1 MKNKYLSLF
10 LFSLFS
16 LSSCGNSFPFELKD
30 TVYNVYDTYV
40 SFSLYEGNNE
50 NVNDIK
56 EIIKKYDVLSD
67 NYQERE
73 LTNVYTINHTD
84 EEVTVSTELYNLL
97 ETSFSVMSE
106 AEYFN
111 PLLGSLNE
119 KWKEALKNKEI
130 LSETVINE
138 ELTKINNSSFS
149 LNGDNKVQRLGEALI
164 DLGGIAKGYLLDK
177 VKEYLVSKNISK
189 YLIDAG
195 RSSILLGEKE
205 GGEDFVISISDLNHK
220 RIKLKNSVLS
230 TSGTSE
236 QHVIIDGNT
245 YSHIVNPF
253 TGSALAK
260 YDAIIV
266 ISDLA
271 YKGDAFATSL
281 MNNTIEEIKEIEN
294 TSNIKV
300 IVAKGGEVLYKN
312 ESIVLF

>member
-30 TVYNVYDTYV
+30 TVYNVYGTYV

-73 LTNVYTINHTD
+73 LTNVYTINHTND
-84 EEVTVSTELYNLL
+84 EVTVSTELYNLL
-97 ETSFSVMSE
+97 ETSFLIMNE

-130 LSETVINE
+130 LSETVVNE
-138 ELTKINNSSFS
+138 ELTKVNNSSFS

-220 RIKLKNSVLS
+220 RIRLKNSVLS

-253 TGSALAK
+253 TGSALAQ

-271 YKGDAFATSL
+271 YKGDALATSL

-294 TSNIKV
+294 NSNIKV

-312 ESIVLF
+312 ESIILF

>member
-30 TVYNVYDTYV
+30 TVYNVYGTYV

-73 LTNVYTINHTD
+73 LTNVYTINHTN

-97 ETSFSVMSE
+97 ETSFSIMCE
-106 AEYFN
+106 AQYFN

-149 LNGDNKVQRLGEALI
+149 LNEENKVQRLGEALI

-236 QHVIIDGNT
+236 QHVVIDDKT

-294 TSNIKV
+294 NSNIKV

-312 ESIVLF
+312 ENIVLF

>member
-30 TVYNVYDTYV
+30 TVYNVYDSYV

-73 LTNVYTINHTD
+73 LTNVYTINHTN

-97 ETSFSVMSE
+97 ETSFSIMSE
-106 AEYFN
+106 AQYYN

-149 LNGDNKVQRLGEALI
+149 LNEENKVQRLGKALI

-236 QHVIIDGNT
+236 QHVVIDGNT

-253 TGSALAK
+253 TGSALAQ

-300 IVAKGGEVLYKN
+300 IVAKSGEVLYKN
-312 ESIVLF
+312 ESITIF

>member
-16 LSSCGNSFPFELKD
+16 LTSCGNSFPFELKD

-67 NYQERE
+67 NYQQRE
-73 LTNVYTINHTD
+73 LPNVYTINHTN

-97 ETSFSVMSE
+97 ETSFSIMCE

-149 LNGDNKVQRLGEALI
+149 LNEENKVQRLGEALI

-220 RIKLKNSVLS
+220 RIRLKNSVLS

-236 QHVIIDGNT
+236 QHVVIDGNT

-253 TGSALAK
+253 TGSALAQ

-294 TSNIKV
+294 NSNIKV

-312 ESIVLF
+312 ESITIF

>member
-30 TVYNVYDTYV
+30 TVYNVYDSYV

-67 NYQERE
+67 NYQQRE
-73 LTNVYTINHTD
+73 LPNVYKINHTN

-97 ETSFSVMSE
+97 ETSFSIMSE
-106 AEYFN
+106 AEYYN

-130 LSETVINE
+130 LSETIINE

-149 LNGDNKVQRLGEALI
+149 LNEENKVQRLGEALI

-236 QHVIIDGNT
+236 QHVVIDDKT

-312 ESIVLF
+312 ENIVLF

>member
-30 TVYNVYDTYV
+30 TVYNVYNTYV

-73 LTNVYTINHTD
+73 LTNVYTINHTNK
-84 EEVTVSTELYNLL
+84 EVTVSTELYNLL
-97 ETSFSVMSE
+97 ETSFSIMSE
-106 AEYFN
+106 AQYFN

-130 LSETVINE
+130 LSETVIIE
-138 ELTKINNSSFS
+138 ELTKINNSSVS
-149 LNGDNKVQRLGEALI
+149 LGGDNKVQRLGEALI

-177 VKEYLVSKNISK
+177 IKEYLVSKNISK

-220 RIKLKNSVLS
+220 RIRLKNSVLS

-260 YDAIIV
+260 YDAVIV

-294 TSNIKV
+294 NSNIKV
-300 IVAKGGEVLYKN
+300 IVAKDGEVLYKN
-312 ESIVLF
+312 ESIILF

>member
-30 TVYNVYDTYV
+30 TVYNVYDSYV

-73 LTNVYTINHTD
+73 LTNVYTINHTN

-97 ETSFSVMSE
+97 ETSFSIMSE
-106 AEYFN
+106 AQYYN

-149 LNGDNKVQRLGEALI
+149 LNEENKVQRLGKALI

-220 RIKLKNSVLS
+220 RIRLKNSVLS

-236 QHVIIDGNT
+236 QHVVIDDKT

-312 ESIVLF
+312 ENIVLF

>member
-30 TVYNVYDTYV
+30 TVYNVYGTYV

-50 NVNDIK
+50 NINDIK

-73 LTNVYTINHTD
+73 LTNVYTINHTN
-84 EEVTVSTELYNLL
+84 EEITVSTELYNLL

-149 LNGDNKVQRLGEALI
+149 LNEENKVQRLGEALI

-177 VKEYLVSKNISK
+177 VKEYLVSKNVSK

-220 RIKLKNSVLS
+220 RIRLKNSVLS

-253 TGSALAK
+253 TGSALAQ

-294 TSNIKV
+294 NSNIKV

-312 ESIVLF
+312 ESIILF

>member
-67 NYQERE
+67 NYQKRE
-73 LTNVYTINHTD
+73 LPNIYTINHTN

-97 ETSFSVMSE
+97 ETSFSIMCE
-106 AEYFN
+106 AQYFN

-236 QHVIIDGNT
+236 QHVVIDGNT

-253 TGSALAK
+253 TGSALAQ

-294 TSNIKV
+294 NSNIKV
-300 IVAKGGEVLYKN
+300 IVAKSGEVLYKN
-312 ESIVLF
+312 ESIILF

>member
-30 TVYNVYDTYV
+30 TVYNVYGTYV
-40 SFSLYEGNNE
+40 SFSLYEGNND

-73 LTNVYTINHTD
+73 LTNVYTINHTN
-84 EEVTVSTELYNLL
+84 EEVIVSTELYNLL
-97 ETSFSVMSE
+97 ETSFSIMSE

-149 LNGDNKVQRLGEALI
+149 LNEENKVQRLGEALI

-220 RIKLKNSVLS
+220 RIRLKNSVLS

-253 TGSALAK
+253 TGSALAQ

-294 TSNIKV
+294 NSNIKV

>member
-1 MKNKYLSLF
+1 M
-10 LFSLFS
+10 
-16 LSSCGNSFPFELKD
+16 
-30 TVYNVYDTYV
+30 
-40 SFSLYEGNNE
+40 
-50 NVNDIK
+50 
-56 EIIKKYDVLSD
+56 
-67 NYQERE
+67 
-73 LTNVYTINHTD
+73 
-84 EEVTVSTELYNLL
+84 
-97 ETSFSVMSE
+97 
-106 AEYFN
+106 
-111 PLLGSLNE
+111 
-119 KWKEALKNKEI
+119 
-130 LSETVINE
+130 
-138 ELTKINNSSFS
+138 
-149 LNGDNKVQRLGEALI
+149 
-164 DLGGIAKGYLLDK
+164 
-177 VKEYLVSKNISK
+177 SKNISK

-205 GGEDFVISISDLNHK
+205 GGEDFVISVSDLNHK
-220 RIKLKNSVLS
+220 RIRLKNSVLS

-245 YSHIVNPF
+245 YFHIVNPF

-294 TSNIKV
+294 NSNIKV

>member
-30 TVYNVYDTYV
+30 TVYNVYDSYV

-73 LTNVYTINHTD
+73 LTNVYTINHTN

-97 ETSFSVMSE
+97 ETSFSIMSE
-106 AEYFN
+106 AQYYN

-149 LNGDNKVQRLGEALI
+149 LNEENKVQRLGEALI

-220 RIKLKNSVLS
+220 RIRLKNSVLS

-236 QHVIIDGNT
+236 QHVVIDDKT

-312 ESIVLF
+312 ENIVLF

>member
-73 LTNVYTINHTD
+73 LTNVYTINHTN
-84 EEVTVSTELYNLL
+84 EEVIVSTELYNLL
-97 ETSFSVMSE
+97 ETSFSIMNE
-106 AEYFN
+106 AQYYN

-149 LNGDNKVQRLGEALI
+149 LNEENKVQRLGKALI

-236 QHVIIDGNT
+236 QHVVIDDKT

-294 TSNIKV
+294 NSNIKV

-312 ESIVLF
+312 ESIILF

>member
-10 LFSLFS
+10 LFSLLS
-16 LSSCGNSFPFELKD
+16 LTSCGNSFPFELKD

-73 LTNVYTINHTD
+73 LTNVYTINHTN

-97 ETSFSVMSE
+97 ETSFSIMSE
-106 AEYFN
+106 AQYFN

-149 LNGDNKVQRLGEALI
+149 LGGENKVQRLGEALI

-260 YDAIIV
+260 YDAVIV

-294 TSNIKV
+294 NSNIKV
-300 IVAKGGEVLYKN
+300 IVAKDGEVLYKN
-312 ESIVLF
+312 ENIILF

>member
-30 TVYNVYDTYV
+30 TVYNVYGTYV

-73 LTNVYTINHTD
+73 LPNIYTINHTNK
-84 EEVTVSTELYNLL
+84 EVTVSTELYNLL

-119 KWKEALKNKEI
+119 KWKEALKKEEI

-149 LNGDNKVQRLGEALI
+149 LNEENKVQRLGEALI

-220 RIKLKNSVLS
+220 RIRLKNSVLS

-271 YKGDAFATSL
+271 YKGDAFSTSL

-294 TSNIKV
+294 NSNIKV
-300 IVAKGGEVLYKN
+300 IVAKSGEVLYKN
-312 ESIVLF
+312 ESIILF

>member
-73 LTNVYTINHTD
+73 LTNVYTINQHN

-97 ETSFSVMSE
+97 ETSFSIMNE

-130 LSETVINE
+130 LSEAVINE

-149 LNGDNKVQRLGEALI
+149 LNEENKVQRLGDALI

-220 RIKLKNSVLS
+220 RIRLKNSVIS

-281 MNNTIEEIKEIEN
+281 MNNTIDEIKEIEN
-294 TSNIKV
+294 NSNIKV

-312 ESIVLF
+312 ESINLF

>member
-30 TVYNVYDTYV
+30 TVYNVYGTYV

-73 LTNVYTINHTD
+73 LTNVYTINHTND
-84 EEVTVSTELYNLL
+84 EVTVSTELYNLL
-97 ETSFSVMSE
+97 ETSFLIMSE
-106 AEYFN
+106 AQYFN

-130 LSETVINE
+130 LSETIVNE

-149 LNGDNKVQRLGEALI
+149 LSEENKVQRLGEALI

-205 GGEDFVISISDLNHK
+205 GGEDFVISVSDLNHK
-220 RIKLKNSVLS
+220 RIRLKNSVLS

-245 YSHIVNPF
+245 YFHIVNPF

-294 TSNIKV
+294 NSNIKV

>member
-30 TVYNVYDTYV
+30 TVYNVYGTYV

-73 LTNVYTINHTD
+73 LTNVYTINHTN
-84 EEVTVSTELYNLL
+84 EEVTVSTELYSLL
-97 ETSFSVMSE
+97 ETSFSIMSE
-106 AEYFN
+106 AQYFN

-130 LSETVINE
+130 LSETIVNE

-149 LNGDNKVQRLGEALI
+149 LSEENKVQRLGEALI

-205 GGEDFVISISDLNHK
+205 GGEDFVISVSDLNHK
-220 RIKLKNSVLS
+220 RIRLKNSVLS

-245 YSHIVNPF
+245 YFHIVNPF

-294 TSNIKV
+294 NSNIKV

-312 ESIVLF
+312 ENIILF

>member
-30 TVYNVYDTYV
+30 TVYNVYGTYV

-73 LTNVYTINHTD
+73 LTNVYTINHTND
-84 EEVTVSTELYNLL
+84 EVTVSTELYNLL
-97 ETSFSVMSE
+97 ETSFLIMNE

-130 LSETVINE
+130 LSETVVNE

-220 RIKLKNSVLS
+220 RIRLKNSVLS

-236 QHVIIDGNT
+236 QHVIINGNT

-253 TGSALAK
+253 TGSALAQ

-271 YKGDAFATSL
+271 YKGDALATSL

-294 TSNIKV
+294 NSNIKV
-300 IVAKGGEVLYKN
+300 IVAKDGEVLYKN
-312 ESIVLF
+312 ESITIF

>member
-73 LTNVYTINHTD
+73 LTNVYTINHTNK
-84 EEVTVSTELYNLL
+84 EVTVSTELYNLL

-106 AEYFN
+106 AQYFN

-149 LNGDNKVQRLGEALI
+149 LNEENKVQRLGEALI

-177 VKEYLVSKNISK
+177 IKEYLVSKNISK

-220 RIKLKNSVLS
+220 RIRLKNSVLS

-294 TSNIKV
+294 NSNIKV

-312 ESIVLF
+312 ESIILF

>member
-30 TVYNVYDTYV
+30 TVYNVYGTYV

-50 NVNDIK
+50 NINDIK

-73 LTNVYTINHTD
+73 LTNVYTINHTN
-84 EEVTVSTELYNLL
+84 EEITVSTELYNLL

-149 LNGDNKVQRLGEALI
+149 LNEENKVQRLGEALI

-177 VKEYLVSKNISK
+177 VKEYLVSKNVSK

-220 RIKLKNSVLS
+220 RIRLKNSVLS

-253 TGSALAK
+253 TGSALAQ

-281 MNNTIEEIKEIEN
+281 MNNSIEEIKEIEN
-294 TSNIKV
+294 NSNIKV
-300 IVAKGGEVLYKN
+300 IVAKGGEILYKN
-312 ESIVLF
+312 ESIILF

>member
-73 LTNVYTINHTD
+73 LTNVYTINHTNK
-84 EEVTVSTELYNLL
+84 EVTVSTELYNLL
-97 ETSFSVMSE
+97 ETSFSVMNE
-106 AEYFN
+106 AQYFN

-149 LNGDNKVQRLGEALI
+149 LNEENKVQRLGEALI

-236 QHVIIDGNT
+236 QHVVIEGKT
-245 YSHIVNPF
+245 YSHIVNPSS
-253 TGSALAK
+253 GSALAQ
-260 YDAIIV
+260 YDAVIV

-312 ESIVLF
+312 ESIILF